1 MAKAQKDSDGEDESK
16 SSGSSSSDES
26 ACEIQSDTEGAGKKK
41 KKKQAENEEREAAQ
55 AREREEKEKK
65 EKEKE
70 RERGAEP
77 KRRKLEKNTPS
88 DRFEN
93 QLAEKRKV
101 LQALTE
107 LTPEAIWRSLVR
119 ATELDRRLGR
129 AGTSQTDL
137 DKILASSHASAQQKN
152 AALTLKEDIEK
163 ASASAGAMKEVAKMS
178 RSKSHQEIANVICCG
193 VRSEFYQQLEACAPF
208 LFQDAPTVMDM
219 VQVIAKK
226 LLDAEG
232 KDVPCQR
239 SSTGQHADRSCGVK

>member
-55 AREREEKEKK
+55 AREREEKEKEK

-77 KRRKLEKNTPS
+77 KRRKLEKTTPS

-101 LQALTE
+101 LRALTE

-163 ASASAGAMKEVAKMS
+163 ASASAGAMKEVRVLPA
-178 RSKSHQEIANVICCG
+178 
-193 VRSEFYQQLEACAPF
+193 
-208 LFQDAPTVMDM
+208 T
-219 VQVIAKK
+219 
-226 LLDAEG
+226 
-232 KDVPCQR
+232 
-239 SSTGQHADRSCGVK
+239 